1 MSNKQQEKPASTET
15 AEKAGSKAS
24 KQSAAPGSV
33 TITKN
38 LSKKS
43 FLLLSVAATLFTASA
58 LAIGIYNFWLW
69 QKYTPV
75 STQLTKNQTVFGSR
89 LDGLERQLRWTESA
103 LTKETRARKIAESE
117 HEALSTA
124 MKSVSAKLGRTTIAW
139 RLAEIEYLLTIANH
153 RLALAQ
159 DKKTAIAIFET
170 AAKRLRVI
178 GDPSLLNIRQ
188 AISDELNV
196 LKSMV
201 DPDVTSMALSIG
213 SLITGVEYLPLI
225 DKERLALAINTGNYK
240 KLLSW
245 EELPQ
250 AVWEDIKSLV
260 RVRRHQQ
267 PIEPLLPPKE
277 AWFLQQNLRLKL
289 EQARLSLLRRDT
301 RQFRQYVGEANSWI
315 ESFFD
320 ADSPAVRNASI
331 TLRAL
336 IRVKLQPR
344 TPDVSGSLRLLRER
358 LLEQKQLGADTYK
371 PDNSKA
377 SQIYKKTS

>member
-1 MSNKQQEKPASTET
+1 
-15 AEKAGSKAS
+15 
-24 KQSAAPGSV
+24 
-33 TITKN
+33 
-38 LSKKS
+38 
-43 FLLLSVAATLFTASA
+43 
-58 LAIGIYNFWLW
+58 
-69 QKYTPV
+69 
-75 STQLTKNQTVFGSR
+75 
-89 LDGLERQLRWTESA
+89 
-103 LTKETRARKIAESE
+103 
-117 HEALSTA
+117 
-124 MKSVSAKLGRTTIAW
+124 
-139 RLAEIEYLLTIANH
+139 
-153 RLALAQ
+153 
-159 DKKTAIAIFET
+159 
-170 AAKRLRVI
+170 
-178 GDPSLLNIRQ
+178 
-188 AISDELNV
+188 
-196 LKSMV
+196 
-201 DPDVTSMALSIG
+201 
-213 SLITGVEYLPLI
+213 
-225 DKERLALAINTGNYK
+225 LAINTGNYK
-240 KLLSW
+240 KILNW

-320 ADSPAVRNASI
+320 ADSPAVRNASV

-358 LLEQKQLGADTYK
+358 LLEQKQLGADAYK
-371 PDNSKA
+371 SDNSKA